1 MGLRPQV
8 PVPSTPQNE
17 DVSHQR
23 GRLSCAVRNA
33 APSSQGGRESRTQKL
48 FAISQAQVLLSVATM
63 IISSVLVLGPSPTS
77 QKQKQKQ
84 KPLSQTYSI
93 ISFSAPSPRRRGAAR
108 GSSRQSPPLGSWAG
122 FCPIAS
128 PPSSQSQSPPRRG
141 GEEAQAPGSPLRPV

>member
-77 QKQKQKQ
+77 
-84 KPLSQTYSI
+84 
-93 ISFSAPSPRRRGAAR
+93 FPSPLH
-108 GSSRQSPPLGSWAG
+108 P
-122 FCPIAS
+122 
-128 PPSSQSQSPPRRG
+128 RG
-141 GEEAQAPGSPLRPV
+141 GEGRPGAAPVSLRRWAPGLGFVLLLLLLPPKARVRHGGEGRGGGSGPRLTFEACVKRLPNGA